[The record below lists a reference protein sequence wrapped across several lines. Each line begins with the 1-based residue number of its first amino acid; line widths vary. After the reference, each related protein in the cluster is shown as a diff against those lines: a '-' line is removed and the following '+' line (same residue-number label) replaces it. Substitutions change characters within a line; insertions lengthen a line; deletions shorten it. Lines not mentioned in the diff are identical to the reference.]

1 MLTIKIV
8 AVGKLKEKYLN
19 DAVGE
24 YSKRISKFARL
35 EIIELA
41 EVLPKSLSE
50 KDIEQALNS
59 EGKKILEKASG
70 HIITLEVE
78 GKMLTSSGLADYV
91 DKVTTSGVSDIT
103 FVIGS
108 SHGLSQEVK
117 ETSDFALSFS
127 KMTFPHQLMRVILL
141 EQVYRA
147 FSILNN
153 TSYHK

>member
-1 MLTIKIV
+1 MLSVKII
-8 AVGKLKEKYLN
+8 AVGKLKEKYLVE
-19 DAVGE
+19 AIGE

-35 EIIELA
+35 DIVELPEIP
-41 EVLPKSLSE
+41 PKSFNQ
-50 KDIEQALNS
+50 KDIEQALDL
-59 EGKKILEKASG
+59 EGKKILEKSSG

-78 GKMLTSSGLADYV
+78 GKMLSSPEMAEYF
-91 DKVTTSGVSDIT
+91 DKVSTGGVSDIT

-108 SHGLSQEVK
+108 SHGLSKEVK
-117 ETSDFALSFS
+117 DCSDFALSFS